1 MSLESE
7 CKNDNVTIYN
17 GYTPYDLMIGSYCS
31 ERKPMT
37 LVSSSNEMLVL
48 FRSNAGESGKGF
60 SASYKEIEGG
70 K

>member
-1 MSLESE
+1 MESE
-7 CKNDNVTIYN
+7 FKNDNVTIYN
-17 GYTPYDLMIGSYCS
+17 GYTSYDLMIGRYCS
-31 ERKPMT
+31 ERKPIS

-60 SASYKEIEGG
+60 SASYKEIKGG